1 MEEKGILPNLFY
13 EDSTTVI
20 PKSEEDIKRKKIQ
33 TNMPMHKDTKILSDT
48 LAPQRQ

>member
-20 PKSEEDIKRKKIQ
+20 PKSEEDIKKKKYRPICLCIRTQ
-33 TNMPMHKDTKILSDT
+33 KSSVIH
-48 LAPQRQ
+48 

>member
-20 PKSEEDIKRKKIQ
+20 PKSEEDIKRKKKYRPICLCIRTQ
-33 TNMPMHKDTKILSDT
+33 KSSVIH
-48 LAPQRQ
+48 